1 MLCDANMLSICGYA
15 LTCLVSC
22 CLHGTASSWRSEVAW
37 GRGVLVAPADAGLEI
52 PGGSGSAPSGNAQ
65 TGLAEADSYPQK
77 R

>member
-1 MLCDANMLSICGYA
+1 M
-15 LTCLVSC
+15 
-22 CLHGTASSWRSEVAW
+22 AW